1 MEIIN
6 EPAKCIKSNL
16 YYEYGIFSCKIY
28 RFHNEWELDIA
39 DYINLSYLNFNIIKK
54 QACGK
59 FII

>member
-16 YYEYGIFSCKIY
+16 YYEYGIFSCKID

-39 DYINLSYLNFNIIKK
+39 DYIN
-54 QACGK
+54 
-59 FII
+59 